1 MLSALFFNKKPAT
14 GPEKNSAGGKA
25 IYLETTMAIAE
36 RLKNKNKQNHQL
48 KSNALFL
55 FKLTESTKFL
65 DLFYLLFLP

>member
-1 MLSALFFNKKPAT
+1 MLSALFLNQKSAT
-14 GPEKNSAGGKA
+14 RPEKNSAGGKA

-36 RLKNKNKQNHQL
+36 MLKNKENHQL